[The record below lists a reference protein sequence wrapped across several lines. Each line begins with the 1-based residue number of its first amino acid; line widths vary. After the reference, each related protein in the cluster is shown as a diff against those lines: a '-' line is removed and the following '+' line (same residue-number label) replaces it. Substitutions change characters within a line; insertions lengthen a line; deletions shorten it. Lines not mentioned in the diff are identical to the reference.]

1 MPSTSFMFL
10 TLHLSH
16 LSLCHPVQVVVMVI
30 LWMIWLC
37 LMVQLCLSKRIRQ
50 CSSIVGR
57 FPTPPATSATADG
70 GRSTAPRATA
80 PSAWACWAT
89 VPSPSAILMYD
100 TQHTHPTNTKPANTP
115 VIMHYISWI
124 LFFALQVPPAMFCE
138 MWVRDVEYV
147 NNPCVALAA
156 YAASC
161 HKFNICM
168 EWRSSDFCRM

>member
-1 MPSTSFMFL
+1 
-10 TLHLSH
+10 
-16 LSLCHPVQVVVMVI
+16 MVI

-37 LMVQLCLSKRIRQ
+37 LTVQLCLSKRIQ
-50 CSSIVGR
+50 LCSSIAGR
-57 FPTPPATSATADG
+57 FPTPPAMSATADG

-80 PSAWACWAT
+80 LSALACWAT
-89 VPSPSAILMYD
+89 LPSPSAILMYG
-100 TQHTHPTNTKPANTP
+100 TQHEHPTNTKHSPTCDYTLHFLTGLCA
-115 VIMHYISWI
+115 
-124 LFFALQVPPAMFCE
+124 QVPPEVFCE
-138 MWVRDVEYV
+138 IWVRDVEYV